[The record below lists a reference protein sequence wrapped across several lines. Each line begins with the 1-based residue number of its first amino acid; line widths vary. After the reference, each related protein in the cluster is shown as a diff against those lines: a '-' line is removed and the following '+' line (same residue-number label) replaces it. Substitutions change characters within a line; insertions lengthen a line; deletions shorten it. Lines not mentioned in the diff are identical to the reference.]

1 MEQKNI
7 FARITDWEKRIAI
20 LPAGSITK
28 KHIVLLETKLANPQ
42 KQIFV
47 LQFPAGVFCVLKF
60 LFKNFIRL
68 VSYPILVHFN
78 KNNIRLDNITANWN
92 DVIVLM

>member
-60 LFKNFIRL
+60 LFKKNLYMWCVGIVTLFLSTFIT
-68 VSYPILVHFN
+68 FF
-78 KNNIRLDNITANWN
+78 
-92 DVIVLM
+92 